1 MGARA
6 MGPLSGIKIVEL
18 AGIGPGPMA
27 AMMLADMGATVLRVE
42 RAEPSGLGVQRP
54 LNCDITLRSRN
65 AIALNLK
72 DPEHRDRVLRLVEEA
87 DVLIEGFRPGV
98 TERLGLGPDDC
109 FTRNDKLV
117 YGRMTGF
124 GQDGPMAQAAGHDL
138 NYIAMSGAL
147 SAIGRADQ
155 PPTPPLNLVGDYG
168 GGALYLVV
176 GVLAALLETRG
187 SGKGQV
193 VDAAMVDGAA
203 NLMAAP
209 FGMFAAGLLTK
220 TRGANVL
227 DSGSY
232 FYDSY
237 ECADGKYVSVA
248 AIEPKFHA
256 EMLELM
262 ELDPLIVTKQMDR
275 SDWPRLKK
283 IMVDRFLTKTRDEWV
298 MIMGG
303 SDACFAPVLEMDE
316 VADDPHNKA
325 RGTFIEIDGI
335 VQPAPA
341 PRFSRTPNPAPTA
354 PVRAGMVS
362 LDDALAGWLPAD
374 EIATWSAASL

>member
-1 MGARA
+1 

-27 AMMLADMGATVLRVE
+27 AMMMADMGATVLRVE
-42 RAEPSGLGVQRP
+42 RAEASGLGVQRP
-54 LNCDITLRSRN
+54 LNCDITMRSRK

-72 DPEHRDRVLRLVEEA
+72 DPAHRDRVLRLVEEA

-109 FTRNDKLV
+109 FARNDKLI

-124 GQDGPMAQAAGHDL
+124 GQEGPMAQAAGHDL
-138 NYIAMSGAL
+138 NYIAMTGAL
-147 SAIGRADQ
+147 AAIGRADQ

-187 SGKGQV
+187 SGKGQI

-237 ECADGKYVSVA
+237 ACADGKYVSVA

-262 ELDPLIVTKQMDR
+262 ELDPAIVGKQMDR

-283 IMVDRFLTKTRDEWV
+283 IIADRFLTKTRDEWAA
-298 MIMGG
+298 IMGG

-316 VADDPHNKA
+316 VADDPHNKV
-325 RGTFIEIDGI
+325 RETFIEIDGV

-341 PRFSRTPNPAPTA
+341 PRFSRTPNPTPTA
-354 PVRAGMVS
+354 PVRANMVS
-362 LDDALAGWLPAD
+362 LDDALAGWLPAE
-374 EIATWSAASL
+374 EISAWSAA

>member
-1 MGARA
+1 
-6 MGPLSGIKIVEL
+6 MGPLQGIKIVEL

-27 AMMLADMGATVLRVE
+27 AMMMADMGATVLRVE
-42 RAEPSGLGVQRP
+42 REQASGLGVQRP
-54 LNCDITLRSRN
+54 LNCDITLRSRK
-65 AIALNLK
+65 AVALDLK
-72 DPEHRDRVLRLVEEA
+72 KPEHRDRVLRLVEEA

-109 FTRNDKLV
+109 HARNPRLV

-124 GQDGPMAQAAGHDL
+124 GQTGPMAQAAGHDL

-147 SAIGRADQ
+147 AAIGRADQ

-176 GVLAALLETRG
+176 GVLAALLEAKG

-232 FYDSY
+232 FYDAY

-262 ELDPLIVTKQMDR
+262 ELDPSIVGKQMDR
-275 SDWPRLKK
+275 SDWPRLKTV
-283 IMVDRFLTKTRDEWV
+283 MAERFKTKTRDEWV
-298 MIMGG
+298 AIMGG
-303 SDACFAPVLEMDE
+303 SDACFAPVLELDE
-316 VADDPHNKA
+316 VADDPHNKE
-325 RGTFIEIDGI
+325 RETFIEIDGV

-341 PRFSRTPNPAPTA
+341 PRFSRTPNPTPTA
-354 PVRAGMVS
+354 PVRADMIS
-362 LDDALAGWLPAD
+362 LDDALDGWLPAE
-374 EIATWSAASL
+374 EIARWAAA

>member
-1 MGARA
+1 
-6 MGPLSGIKIVEL
+6 MGPLQGIKIVEL

-27 AMMLADMGATVLRVE
+27 AMMMADMGATVLRVE
-42 RAEPSGLGVQRP
+42 REQASGLGVQRP
-54 LNCDITLRSRN
+54 LNCDITLRSRK
-65 AIALNLK
+65 AIALDLK
-72 DPEHRDRVLRLVEEA
+72 KPEHRDRVLRLVEEA

-109 FTRNDKLV
+109 LKRNPKLV

-147 SAIGRADQ
+147 AAIGRADQ

-176 GVLAALLETRG
+176 GVLAALLEARG

-232 FYDSY
+232 FYDAY

-256 EMLELM
+256 EMLDLM
-262 ELDPLIVTKQMDR
+262 GLDASIVSEQMDR
-275 SDWPRLKK
+275 ADWPRLKAV
-283 IMVDRFLTKTRDEWV
+283 IAERFKTKTRDEWV
-298 MIMGG
+298 AIMGG

-316 VADDPHNKA
+316 VADDPHNKE
-325 RGTFIEIDGI
+325 RGTFIEIDGV

-341 PRFSRTPNPAPTA
+341 PRFSRTPNPTPTA
-354 PVRAGMVS
+354 PVRADMVS
-362 LDDALAGWLPAD
+362 LDDALDGWLPGD
-374 EIATWSAASL
+374 EIARWAAA

>member
-1 MGARA
+1 

>member
-1 MGARA
+1 
-6 MGPLSGIKIVEL
+6 MGPLQGIKIVEL

-27 AMMLADMGATVLRVE
+27 AMMMADMGATVLRVE
-42 RAEPSGLGVQRP
+42 REQASGLGVQRP
-54 LNCDITLRSRN
+54 LNCDITLRSRK
-65 AIALNLK
+65 AVALDLK
-72 DPEHRDRVLRLVEEA
+72 NPEHRDRVLRLVEEA

-98 TERLGLGPDDC
+98 TERLGLGPDEC
-109 FTRNDKLV
+109 FKRNPKLI

-124 GQDGPMAQAAGHDL
+124 GQTGPMAQAAGHDL

-147 SAIGRADQ
+147 AAIGRADQ

-176 GVLAALLETRG
+176 GVLAALLEARG

-232 FYDSY
+232 FYDAY

-262 ELDPLIVTKQMDR
+262 GLDASVVTKQMDR
-275 SDWPRLKK
+275 ADWPRLKTV
-283 IMVDRFLTKTRDEWV
+283 MEERFKTKTRDEWV
-298 MIMGG
+298 EIMGG

-316 VADDPHNKA
+316 VMDDPHNKE
-325 RGTFIEIDGI
+325 RDTFIEIDGV

-341 PRFSRTPNPAPTA
+341 PRFSRTPNPTPTA
-354 PVRAGMVS
+354 PVRADMVS
-362 LDDALAGWLPAD
+362 LDDALDGWLPSD
-374 EIATWSAASL
+374 EIARWAAA

>member
-1 MGARA
+1 
-6 MGPLSGIKIVEL
+6 MGPLQGIKIVEL

-27 AMMLADMGATVLRVE
+27 AMMMADMGATVLRVE
-42 RAEPSGLGVQRP
+42 REQASGLGVQRP
-54 LNCDITLRSRN
+54 LNCDITLRSRK
-65 AIALNLK
+65 AIALDLK
-72 DPEHRDRVLRLVEEA
+72 KPEHRDRVLRLVEEA

-109 FTRNDKLV
+109 LKRNPKLV

-138 NYIAMSGAL
+138 NYIAMCGAL
-147 SAIGRADQ
+147 AAIGRADQ

-176 GVLAALLETRG
+176 GVLAALLEARG

-232 FYDSY
+232 FYDAY

-256 EMLELM
+256 EMLDLM
-262 ELDPLIVTKQMDR
+262 GLDASIVSEQMDR
-275 SDWPRLKK
+275 ADWPRLKAV
-283 IMVDRFLTKTRDEWV
+283 IAERFKTKTRDEWV
-298 MIMGG
+298 AIMGG

-316 VADDPHNKA
+316 VADDPHNKE
-325 RGTFIEIDGI
+325 RGTFIEIDGV

-341 PRFSRTPNPAPTA
+341 PRFSRTPNPTPTA
-354 PVRAGMVS
+354 PVRADMVS
-362 LDDALAGWLPAD
+362 LDDALDGWLPGD
-374 EIATWSAASL
+374 EIARWAAA

>member
-1 MGARA
+1 
-6 MGPLSGIKIVEL
+6 MGPLNGIKIVEL

-27 AMMLADMGATVLRVE
+27 AMMLADMGATVLRVD
-42 RAEPSGLGVQRP
+42 RAEPSNLGVQRP
-54 LNCDITLRSRN
+54 LNCDITLRSRK

-109 FTRNDKLV
+109 FQRNEKLV

-176 GVLAALLETRG
+176 GVLAALLETRA

-262 ELDPLIVTKQMDR
+262 ELDPAIVTKQMDR
-275 SDWPRLKK
+275 ADWPRLKK
-283 IMVDRFLTKTRDEWV
+283 IIADRFLTKTRDEWV
-298 MIMGG
+298 SIMGG

-316 VADDPHNKA
+316 VADDPHNKV
-325 RGTFIEIDGI
+325 RETFIEIDGV

-354 PVRAGMVS
+354 PVRADMVS
-362 LDDALAGWLPAD
+362 LDDALEGWLPSE
-374 EIATWSAASL
+374 EISTWSVA

>member
-1 MGARA
+1 
-6 MGPLSGIKIVEL
+6 MGPLQGIKIVEL

-27 AMMLADMGATVLRVE
+27 AMMMADMGATVLRVE
-42 RAEPSGLGVQRP
+42 REQASGLGVQRP
-54 LNCDITLRSRN
+54 LNCDITLRSRK
-65 AIALNLK
+65 AIALDLK
-72 DPEHRDRVLRLVEEA
+72 KPEHRDRVLRLVEEA

-98 TERLGLGPDDC
+98 TERLGLGPEDC
-109 FTRNDKLV
+109 LKRNPKLV

-147 SAIGRADQ
+147 AAIGRADQ

-176 GVLAALLETRG
+176 GVLAALLEARG

-232 FYDSY
+232 FYDAY

-256 EMLELM
+256 EMLDLM
-262 ELDPLIVTKQMDR
+262 GLDASIVSEQMDR
-275 SDWPRLKK
+275 ADWPRLKAV
-283 IMVDRFLTKTRDEWV
+283 IAERFKTKTRDEWV
-298 MIMGG
+298 AIMGG

-316 VADDPHNKA
+316 VADDPHNKE
-325 RGTFIEIDGI
+325 RGTFIEIDGV

-341 PRFSRTPNPAPTA
+341 PRFSRTPNPTPTA
-354 PVRAGMVS
+354 PVRADMVS
-362 LDDALAGWLPAD
+362 LDDALDGWLPGD
-374 EIATWSAASL
+374 EIARWAAA

>member
-1 MGARA
+1 
-6 MGPLSGIKIVEL
+6 MGPLNGIKIIEL

-27 AMMLADMGATVLRVE
+27 AMLMADMGATVLRVE
-42 RAEPSGLGVQRP
+42 RAVPSNLGVQRP
-54 LNCDITLRSRN
+54 LNCDITMRSRN
-65 AIALNLK
+65 AIALDLK
-72 DPEHRDRVLRLVEEA
+72 SPEAIEKVLRLVEEA
-87 DVLIEGFRPGV
+87 DALIEGFRPGV
-98 TERLGLGPDDC
+98 TERLGLGPDVC
-109 FTRNDKLV
+109 FERNANLV

-147 SAIGRADQ
+147 GAIGRAGQ
-155 PPTPPLNLVGDYG
+155 GPTPPLNLVGDYG

-176 GVLAALLETRG
+176 GVLAALLEAKV

-203 NLMAAP
+203 SLMAAP

-220 TRGANVL
+220 TRGTNVL

-248 AIEPKFHA
+248 AIEAKFHA
-256 EMLELM
+256 EMLQLM
-262 ELDPLIVTKQMDR
+262 ELDPSIVTDQMDR
-275 SDWPRLKK
+275 SDWPRLKR
-283 IMVDRFLTKTRDEWV
+283 IMADRFKAKTRDEWV
-298 MIMGG
+298 AIMGG
-303 SDACFAPVLEMDE
+303 SDACFAPVLELDE

-325 RGTFIEIDGI
+325 RDTFIEVDGV

-341 PRFSRTPNPAPTA
+341 PRFSRTPNPTPTA
-354 PVRAGMVS
+354 PVRADMVS
-362 LDDALAGWLPAD
+362 LDDALGNWLSAD
-374 EIATWSAASL
+374 EIQSWKAA

>member
-1 MGARA
+1 
-6 MGPLSGIKIVEL
+6 MGPLNGIKIVEL

-42 RAEPSGLGVQRP
+42 RAEASGLGVQRP
-54 LNCDITLRSRN
+54 LNCDVTLRSRK
-65 AIALNLK
+65 AVALNLK
-72 DPEHRDRVLRLVEEA
+72 DPVHRDQVLRLVEEA

-109 FTRNDKLV
+109 FVRNAKLV

-124 GQDGPMAQAAGHDL
+124 GQEGPMALAAGHDL

-176 GVLAALLETRG
+176 GVLAALLEARG

-237 ECADGKYVSVA
+237 ECSDGKYVSIA

-256 EMLELM
+256 EMLQLM
-262 ELDPLIVTKQMDR
+262 ELDPAIVTKQMDR

-283 IMVDRFLTKTRDEWV
+283 IIADRFLTKTRDEWV
-298 MIMGG
+298 AIMGG

-316 VADDPHNKA
+316 VADDPHNKV
-325 RGTFIEIDGI
+325 RGTFIEIDGV

-354 PVRAGMVS
+354 PVRADMVS

-374 EIATWSAASL
+374 EIASWSAP

>member
-1 MGARA
+1 
-6 MGPLSGIKIVEL
+6 MGPLKGIKIIEL

-54 LNCDITLRSRN
+54 LNCDITLRSRK

-72 DPEHRDRVLRLVEEA
+72 QPEERDRVLRLVEEA

-109 FTRNDKLV
+109 FARNAKLV

-147 SAIGRADQ
+147 SAIGRAGQ

-176 GVLAALLETRG
+176 GVLAALLETG
-187 SGKGQV
+187 ISGKGQV

-203 NLMAAP
+203 SLMAAP

-262 ELDPLIVTKQMDR
+262 ELDPSIVTKQMDR
-275 SDWPRLKK
+275 ADWPRLKQ
-283 IMVDRFLTKTRDEWV
+283 IMGDRFKTKTRDQWV
-298 MIMGG
+298 VIMGG

-325 RGTFIEIDGI
+325 RKTFIELDGV

-341 PRFSRTPNPAPTA
+341 PRFSRTPNPAPT
-354 PVRAGMVS
+354 PPLRAHMVS
-362 LDDALAGWLPAD
+362 LDDALSGWLPAA
-374 EIATWSAASL
+374 EIDTWKAV

>member
-1 MGARA
+1 
-6 MGPLSGIKIVEL
+6 MGPLNGIKIIEL

-54 LNCDITLRSRN
+54 LNCDITLRSRK
-65 AIALNLK
+65 AVALNLK
-72 DPEHRDRVLRLVEEA
+72 DAGDRDRVLRLVEEA

-98 TERLGLGPDDC
+98 TERLGLGPEDC
-109 FTRNDKLV
+109 FARNDKLV

-124 GQDGPMAQAAGHDL
+124 GQEGPMALAAGHDL

-256 EMLELM
+256 EMLDLM
-262 ELDPLIVTKQMDR
+262 ELDPSIVTKQMDR

-283 IMVDRFLTKTRDEWV
+283 VIAERFLTKTRDEWV
-298 MIMGG
+298 AIMGG

-316 VADDPHNKA
+316 VADDPHNKV
-325 RGTFIEIDGI
+325 RETFIEIDGV

-354 PVRAGMVS
+354 PVRADMID
-362 LDDALAGWLPAD
+362 LDDALDGWLSAEEIAGWR
-374 EIATWSAASL
+374 AA